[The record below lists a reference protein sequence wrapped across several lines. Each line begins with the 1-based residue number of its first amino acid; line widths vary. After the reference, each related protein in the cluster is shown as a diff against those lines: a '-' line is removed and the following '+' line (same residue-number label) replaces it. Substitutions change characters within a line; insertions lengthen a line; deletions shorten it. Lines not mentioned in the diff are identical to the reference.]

1 MLLRGDE
8 KMKWSLLE
16 LRKYQETP
24 LNFNETLDIK
34 SDLMKRDNLIVDVA
48 PVQVEGIITVTKK
61 DYLVHYNIQ
70 TTLTVP
76 STRSLEP
83 VALPMNFSV
92 DEVFMTEEQYQSRDE
107 LIPEEEILLLETTQ
121 LDLKQSIEDNLLLAI
136 PMRVLTEEEK
146 LSDELPKGESW
157 EVISED
163 EYAQR
168 KEIASSEVDPRL
180 AKLSELFGADDSE

>member
-1 MLLRGDE
+1 
-8 KMKWSLLE
+8 MKWSLLE

>member
-1 MLLRGDE
+1 LLLRGDE

-146 LSDELPKGESW
+146 ISDELPKGESW

>member
-146 LSDELPKGESW
+146 ISDELPKGESW